1 MLSGMSVISEKGC
14 LPRTAAC
21 HFQTFTVHVDLFF
34 FYTLIGTSLLPEGRA
49 GSHAHLNPNAI
60 QPNPEVLC
68 VPGTEDKKKVGKDQ
82 QV

>member
-1 MLSGMSVISEKGC
+1 MQRL
-14 LPRTAAC
+14 
-21 HFQTFTVHVDLFF
+21 QTFILHVHLSFHRA
-34 FYTLIGTSLLPEGRA
+34 IGTALCYQTVVQVCR
-49 GSHAHLNPNAI
+49 SHAHLSPNAM